1 MLTISVC
8 TEINYD
14 LQVIYTSN
22 LLNILEK
29 LEIENK
35 YLSITRIV
43 LEEIYVPDE
52 VWGRDYNVYLIETFS
67 FIVNTSRKW
76 KHVMP
81 CIYTTM

>member
-67 FIVNTSRKW
+67 FIVNTSRK
-76 KHVMP
+76 
-81 CIYTTM
+81 

>member
-52 VWGRDYNVYLIETFS
+52 VWGRDCNVYLIETFS
-67 FIVNTSRKW
+67 FIVNTSRK
-76 KHVMP
+76 
-81 CIYTTM
+81 

>member
-52 VWGRDYNVYLIETFS
+52 VWGRDYNVYLIETIS
-67 FIVNTSRKW
+67 FIVNTSRK
-76 KHVMP
+76 
-81 CIYTTM
+81 

>member
-22 LLNILEK
+22 LLNIFEK

-35 YLSITRIV
+35 YLFITNPSADHFKYHTHCV
-43 LEEIYVPDE
+43 
-52 VWGRDYNVYLIETFS
+52 GRDICA
-67 FIVNTSRKW
+67 K
-76 KHVMP
+76 
-81 CIYTTM
+81 